1 MPSRLRPILLAALAA
16 LAASGV
22 RADPLPLPHV
32 DMERMYGGWH
42 MIATLP
48 NWFEK
53 GIVEPYDVYSK
64 RPDGD
69 LQEDFTFRQGSFAA
83 APKHFTVHDWVLPD
97 TNNAHWRVQVF
108 WPLDLPFLVLWVDPQ
123 YRYVI
128 FGEEDRKLGWIFS
141 RSEDI
146 PEGDYA
152 ELLRPS
158 RSASRDIGA
167 RGSRNRRAPTGRL
180 SVSAASPP
188 QRSHKMAVN
197 NLADGGRTR
206 TPKKCWRSGEKT
218 GPIGRRRAP

>member
-152 ELLRPS
+152 ELLRRFDALGYDS
-158 RSASRDIGA
+158 RKLVKFVQTPEQIGKP
-167 RGSRNRRAPTGRL
+167 GYWSEGIT
-180 SVSAASPP
+180 
-188 QRSHKMAVN
+188 K
-197 NLADGGRTR
+197 
-206 TPKKCWRSGEKT
+206 
-218 GPIGRRRAP
+218 